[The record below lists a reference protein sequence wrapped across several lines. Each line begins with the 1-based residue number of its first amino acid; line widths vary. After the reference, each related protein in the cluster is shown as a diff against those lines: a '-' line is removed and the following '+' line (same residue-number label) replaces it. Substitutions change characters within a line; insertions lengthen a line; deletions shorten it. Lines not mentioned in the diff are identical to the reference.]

1 MSRQVREVAIR
12 VLLSGAAVAFVTAA
26 IALFEKFVPVLSLGA
41 LYIFAV
47 LPVALLWGLSYAI
60 PVSIASMLAFNWF
73 YLPPVHTFTL
83 ADSRNWFALAVYL
96 VTAIVV
102 SDLAARSRRRAREAA
117 LLARIAHTLLERGG
131 VAGELDEIA
140 EGAATALGAASA
152 RIALAPEP
160 VRKPGEVGRPLEAG
174 GRRIGTIFL
183 RRERRGST
191 AARRHVLPPLASMLA
206 VALDRE
212 GLERD
217 AVEAEALR
225 RSDSM
230 KTAVLRAVSHDLRSP
245 LMAISTSAGT
255 LQRFDA
261 TLSDADRQDLLET
274 IVVES
279 ERLDHLV
286 GNLLDLSR
294 LQGGVLQP
302 ERRLCNVED
311 LVAEALSELADEGTR
326 IDVVRGGD
334 EPAFVSVDPGQI
346 ERVFANVL
354 ENALKYS
361 PTGSPVHVTIDEG
374 DKDVLIR
381 VHDGGPG
388 LSSDELARVFE
399 PFHRGSSSAGTR
411 GAGLGLA
418 IARGFADANGCRVW
432 AETGDLG
439 GATFVVSIPVAAA
452 PTPVHA

>member
-1 MSRQVREVAIR
+1 MSKHGREVAIR

-26 IALFEKFVPVLSLGA
+26 IALLERFVPVLSLGA

-60 PVSIASMLAFNWF
+60 PVSVASMLAFNWF

-83 ADSRNWFALAVYL
+83 ADSRNWFALTVYL

-117 LLARIAHTLLERGG
+117 LLAQIAHTLLERGG

-140 EGAATALGAASA
+140 EGAATALGAGSA
-152 RIALAPEP
+152 RIALSADVAPNS
-160 VRKPGEVGRPLEAG
+160 GEVGRPLEAG

-191 AARRHVLPPLASMLA
+191 AARRHVLPPLASMLG

-212 GLERD
+212 ALERD

-245 LMAISTSAGT
+245 LMAISTAAGT
-255 LQRFDA
+255 LQRFDE
-261 TLSDADRQDLLET
+261 TLSEADRQELLET

-279 ERLDHLV
+279 DRLDHLV

-294 LQGGVLQP
+294 LQGGALQP
-302 ERRLCNVED
+302 DRRLCNLED
-311 LVAEALSELADEGTR
+311 LVTEAIGELGDDG
-326 IDVVRGGD
+326 VRVEVIRTD
-334 EPAFVSVDPGQI
+334 TTPFFVSVDPGQI

-361 PTGSPVHVTIDEG
+361 PVGSRAHVTIESLAG
-374 DKDVLIR
+374 EVFVR
-381 VHDGGPG
+381 VQDSGPG
-388 LSSDELARVFE
+388 LAPSELIRVFE

-432 AETGDLG
+432 AEAGAHG
-439 GATFVVSIPVAAA
+439 GATFVIAIPKAVAPA
-452 PTPVHA
+452 PVHA

>member
-1 MSRQVREVAIR
+1 MSKHVREVAIR

-26 IALFEKFVPVLSLGA
+26 IALFEDFVPVLSLGA

-117 LLARIAHTLLERGG
+117 LLAQIAHTLLERGG
-131 VAGELDEIA
+131 VAGELEEIA
-140 EGAATALGAASA
+140 EGAASALGAASA
-152 RIALAPEP
+152 RIALEAEATPNA
-160 VRKPGEVGRPLEAG
+160 GEVGRPLEAG

-183 RRERRGST
+183 RRERKGST

-212 GLERD
+212 SLERD

-255 LQRFDA
+255 LQRFDG
-261 TLSDADRQDLLET
+261 TLSAEDREDLLET

-279 ERLDHLV
+279 DRLDHLV

-311 LVAEALSELADEGTR
+311 LVTEALRELADDGAR
-326 IDVVRGGD
+326 IEVVRGGD
-334 EPAFVSVDPGQI
+334 APAFVSVDPGQV
-346 ERVFANVL
+346 ERVVVNVL

-361 PTGSPVHVTIDEG
+361 PADSRVHVTIAG
-374 DKDVLIR
+374 TGRDVLVR
-381 VHDGGPG
+381 VEDEGPG
-388 LSSDELARVFE
+388 LASDELVRVFE

-418 IARGFADANGCRVW
+418 IARGFADANRCRVW

-439 GATFVVSIPVAAA
+439 GAVFVIAIPTAAA
-452 PTPVHA
+452 PAPVHA